1 MTNAVNLS
9 QNNFNV
15 IQNIIFYENGFLIQ
29 ILLFALKNF
38 DLKKENEIFFYS
50 IILCIKICI
59 IQSEN
64 FMNDN
69 DNFIKIYLINNQIE
83 DILNHLLTNKY
94 LITDANKNII
104 DTILCSL
111 KDENDLNNLE
121 NKN

>member
-1 MTNAVNLS
+1 MYYT
-9 QNNFNV
+9 
-15 IQNIIFYENGFLIQ
+15 
-29 ILLFALKNF
+29 
-38 DLKKENEIFFYS
+38 
-50 IILCIKICI
+50 
-59 IQSEN
+59 
-64 FMNDN
+64 
-69 DNFIKIYLINNQIE
+69 NFIKIYLINNQIE